1 MFFGLESMATTNFEL
16 MFMWERGQDVEIRKT
31 SGLVFDVKGLLGC
44 VRGQNK
50 GAVWASW
57 YSGRLKELGR
67 MQGWKVCRLCGGY
80 WGMCYLFRIR
90 KRKDIFMKTNMMG
103 DINTMRS

>member
-1 MFFGLESMATTNFEL
+1 VFFGLESMATTNFEL

-50 GAVWASW
+50 GAV
-57 YSGRLKELGR
+57 
-67 MQGWKVCRLCGGY
+67 
-80 WGMCYLFRIR
+80 
-90 KRKDIFMKTNMMG
+90 
-103 DINTMRS
+103 